1 MLTLS
6 FSVSWFSMAVGCIG
20 PLALGIVINIHS
32 FAETTMHSQ
41 EELMNY
47 AVLLLHVI
55 IIALGSKLYVIKSRL
70 ITTPD
75 NSTSVAVFYRSGAD
89 SKY

>member
-1 MLTLS
+1 
-6 FSVSWFSMAVGCIG
+6 MAVGCIG
-20 PLALGIVINIHS
+20 PLALGIINIHS

-55 IIALGSKLYVIKSRL
+55 IIALGFEIICY
-70 ITTPD
+70 
-75 NSTSVAVFYRSGAD
+75 
-89 SKY
+89 